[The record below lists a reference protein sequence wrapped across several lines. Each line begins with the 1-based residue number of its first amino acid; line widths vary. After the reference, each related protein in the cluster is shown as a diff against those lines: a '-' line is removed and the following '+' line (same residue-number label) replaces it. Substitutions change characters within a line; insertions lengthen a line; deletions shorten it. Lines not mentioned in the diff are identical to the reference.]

1 MPHRA
6 PASSLSTPDDSGGAA
21 PGRQPER
28 QPVVGAV
35 VAALEALGP
44 PRAFAEGV
52 EVLARRRKELAL
64 LAYLASSR
72 RPVSRERLATLLW
85 GDRVDERARHSL
97 RQALHR
103 IGTALPGA
111 LEVGPDQ
118 VSAAAGGL
126 AYDVRAFEDDV
137 TGRRWEAA
145 AARWRGEL
153 LAGCDDAGG
162 EEFQGWLSSERARLG
177 RLHAAA
183 LQRLAEDARAEGRWG
198 DAARWAARWSEAGPR
213 DGAAAL
219 AWIEA
224 LRLSGRAEEAAARH
238 AEISARW
245 DAGSGA
251 ELPPGW
257 RALGDSLAREGRG
270 PSAPA
275 ADAGSAAL
283 FGPDLVGRSAEFA
296 ALAAAWQRA
305 RGGGSAVVLVEG
317 EPGLGKTRL
326 SGDFAAR
333 VLGEG
338 DAWVGAARASDARD
352 AGAWAVARDALAG
365 LEGAPGIGGA
375 PDWALA
381 EAARL
386 VPALRE
392 RFRTL
397 AAPEGSE
404 ELLHEAVCRVLAD
417 VAAESPILLHVDD
430 AGEADP
436 ASLRLLAALA
446 RRRAPGVMLLLA
458 AFPGALDLAGAE
470 RVVLAPLGMAETET
484 LVAGM
489 LELPPDEWRRLGNWI
504 HREGGGNPFYSVELV
519 RALADEGRLR
529 LAADGGWRLD
539 SLPEGDTPA
548 LPARLRDAISRRL
561 ARLGPDAR
569 RLLLAAAR
577 GRRLLPEDAA
587 AVGLT
592 PEAAAEALDQL
603 RVRRLLRACPTP
615 APGYELTHELLR
627 RCVLDAGGEAEP
639 APPAPAAPADARFVA
654 RERELAQL
662 EAAFARAVAGAGGV
676 SWVAGDAGIGKTSLL
691 REFARRVA
699 AREPRARVAWGECDA
714 LAGEGAAYL
723 PFREIWRALRE
734 AAPGASGSFEA
745 PGSGSVEE
753 WFTAEVRRAAA
764 RAPLVLV
771 IDDLQ
776 WADASSLGL
785 LFHLA
790 RRISDA
796 AVLLVVAYR
805 DADLAARGE
814 DAGPS
819 AASVVSEWQRL
830 FGAGG
835 IGLDV
840 LDGPDALRLAGEV
853 LETEPE
859 ALTTGL
865 RERLLRHTGGHP
877 LFLVEAVHELR
888 ARGGIAPTD
897 AGGWREGEAAAWSAL
912 PARVEGVI
920 AERVRRLAPELR
932 RLLGIASVEGKVF
945 TAEVVAEVAGLDV
958 REVVRRLG
966 AELDRTHR
974 LAAFHAVRQLPGG
987 SESRYRFRHALFQAH
1002 TYGLLDAAELR
1013 YLHGDV
1019 GRAIERLYGDRWA
1032 EAAPR
1037 LARHFTEAGDD
1048 ARAARPLHAAGTRA
1062 ALASAHAEAA
1072 ALFARARDAAER
1084 SGQGELRAAIDEA
1097 AADSL
1102 HLSGAH
1108 AEARAA
1114 YERPLADAS
1123 TAGTRARLLR
1133 KLGDAW
1139 QAERAM
1145 EPALAAYA
1153 RAQDALFETPEW
1165 EGGDFGEW
1173 ARLEVG
1179 WAQALLAAGRLGE
1192 LKALVQGAAQG
1203 VERYGTPGQRTFV
1216 LMALLRE
1223 LSRREHVLALDAL
1236 VSAFRTHAAEALGAG
1251 RLREQAGAEFA
1262 LGFTQLWR
1270 GRLDEAAPRL
1280 EAALALAES
1289 GGERW
1294 RVVVCCTYLALL
1306 HRRHGDEGEVRRWTE
1321 RALAAGEEIPAC
1333 TGMARANEAW
1343 LAWRSG
1349 NAAGARRQ
1357 AEAALRIWA
1366 GISPVYPFQ
1375 WAARWPLLAAA
1386 LAEGAVDQAVEHA
1399 RAMLDPEQQPLPDEV
1414 ARELALAV
1422 DLWES
1427 GDLPRTRSHLQG
1439 ASEAAVPLGFT

>member
-1 MPHRA
+1 M
-6 PASSLSTPDDSGGAA
+6 
-21 PGRQPER
+21 
-28 QPVVGAV
+28 
-35 VAALEALGP
+35 LEALGP
-44 PRAFAEGV
+44 PRVFADGV

-64 LAYLASSR
+64 LAYLASNR
-72 RPVSRERLATLLW
+72 RPVSRERLASLLW

-118 VSAAAGGL
+118 VSAAPEAL
-126 AYDVRAFEDDV
+126 AYDVRAFEADV
-137 TGRRWEAA
+137 TARRWEDA

-162 EEFQGWLSSERARLG
+162 DELEAWLSAERARLG

-183 LQRLAEDARAEGRWG
+183 LQRLAEDARSEGRWG
-198 DAARWAARWSEAGPR
+198 DAARWAARWSEAAPR
-213 DGAAAL
+213 DAQAAL
-219 AWIEA
+219 AWVEA

-245 DAGSGA
+245 DAEAGG
-251 ELPPGW
+251 ELPPAW
-257 RALGDSLAREGRG
+257 HALGDSLARGGRA
-270 PSAPA
+270 PSAAPV

-305 RGGGSAVVLVEG
+305 RGGGAAVVLVEG

-326 SGDFAAR
+326 CGDFLAR
-333 VLGEG
+333 VQGEG
-338 DAWVGAARASDARD
+338 DAWAGVARASDARE
-352 AGAWAVARDALAG
+352 AGAGAVMRDALAG
-365 LEGAPGIGGA
+365 LEGAPGLGGA
-375 PDWALA
+375 PDWALV
-381 EAARL
+381 EVARL

-397 AAPEGSE
+397 AAPGGAE
-404 ELLHEAVCRVLAD
+404 ELLDEAVCRVLAD

-446 RRRAPGVMLLLA
+446 RRRVPGVMLLLA
-458 AFPGALDLAGAE
+458 AWPGALDLPGAE
-470 RVVLAPLGMAETET
+470 RVVLAPLGAGETEA

-489 LELPPDEWRRLGNWI
+489 LELPPDERRRLGDWV

-519 RALADEGRLR
+519 RALADEGRLQ
-529 LAADGGWRLD
+529 LAADGSWRLE
-539 SLPEGDTPA
+539 SLPEGDAPA
-548 LPARLRDAISRRL
+548 LPARLRDVISRRL

-577 GRRLLPEDAA
+577 ARRLLPEDAA
-587 AVGLT
+587 AAGLA
-592 PEAAAEALDQL
+592 PGAAEEALDQL
-603 RVRRLLRACPTP
+603 LVRRLLRERPPP

-627 RCVLDAGGEAEP
+627 RCVLGAEAEARPPHPAP
-639 APPAPAAPADARFVA
+639 APPAADGRFVA
-654 RERELAQL
+654 RERELEQL
-662 EAAFARAVAGAGGV
+662 EAAFARAAAGSGGV
-676 SWVAGDAGIGKTSLL
+676 CWIAGDAGIGKTALL
-691 REFARRVA
+691 RELARRAA
-699 AREPRARVAWGECDA
+699 AREPRALVAWGECDA

-745 PGSGSVEE
+745 PGGASVEE

-771 IDDLQ
+771 VDDLQ

-790 RRISDA
+790 RRISDLP
-796 AVLLVVAYR
+796 VLLAVAYR
-805 DADLAARGE
+805 DADVAARAEG
-814 DAGPS
+814 AGPS
-819 AASVVSEWQRL
+819 AASVVTELQRL

-853 LETEPE
+853 LETDPE
-859 ALTTGL
+859 ALTPGL

-897 AGGWREGEAAAWSAL
+897 EGGWREGEAAAWSAL

-945 TAEVVAEVAGLDV
+945 TAEVVAEVAGVDV

-974 LAAFHAVRQLPGG
+974 LVAFHAVRQLPGG

-1002 TYGLLDAAELR
+1002 TWGLLDAAERR

-1019 GRAIERLYGDRWA
+1019 GRAIERLHGDRWA

-1048 ARAARPLHAAGTRA
+1048 ARAARPLHAAGVRA

-1084 SGQGELRAAIDEA
+1084 SGQAGLRSAIDEA

-1114 YERPLADAS
+1114 YARLLADAS
-1123 TAGTRARLLR
+1123 GAGTRARLLR
-1133 KLGDAW
+1133 KRGDAW

-1145 EPALAAYA
+1145 EPALDAYA
-1153 RAQDALFETPEW
+1153 RAREALFESPEW

-1179 WAQALLAAGRLGE
+1179 WAQALLAAGRFGE
-1192 LKALVQGAAQG
+1192 LKALVRGAAEG

-1216 LMALLRE
+1216 LAALLRE

-1236 VSAFRTHAAEALGAG
+1236 VMAFRTHAAEALGAG

-1280 EAALALAES
+1280 EAALALAER

-1306 HRRHGDEGEVRRWTE
+1306 HRLRGDEGEVRRWTG

-1349 NAAGARRQ
+1349 DAPGARRQ
-1357 AEAALRIWA
+1357 AEAALRVWA

-1399 RAMLDPEQQPLPDEV
+1399 RAMLGPEQQPLPDEV

-1427 GDLPRTRSHLQG
+1427 GDLPRTRSHLQS
-1439 ASEAAVPLGFT
+1439 ASEAAAPLGFL

>member
-1 MPHRA
+1 
-6 PASSLSTPDDSGGAA
+6 
-21 PGRQPER
+21 
-28 QPVVGAV
+28 
-35 VAALEALGP
+35 
-44 PRAFAEGV
+44 V

-64 LAYLASSR
+64 LAYLAASR

-85 GDRVDERARHSL
+85 GDRRDERARHSL
-97 RQALHR
+97 RQTLHR
-103 IGTALPGA
+103 LTTALPGA
-111 LEVGPDQ
+111 LETGPDQ
-118 VSAAAGGL
+118 VAVAAGVL
-126 AYDVRAFEDDV
+126 AYDAAAFEADV
-137 TGRRWEAA
+137 SERRWEDAV
-145 AARWRGEL
+145 ARWRGEL

-162 EEFQGWLSSERARLG
+162 EEFQGWLAAERARLG
-177 RLHAAA
+177 RLYAAA
-183 LQRLAEDARAEGRWG
+183 LQRLAESTLAEGRWR
-198 DAARWAARWSEAGPR
+198 DASAWAARWTDAAPR
-213 DGAAAL
+213 DAAAAH

-224 LRLSGRAEEAAARH
+224 LRLSGRADEAAARH
-238 AEISARW
+238 AELSARW
-245 DAGSGA
+245 ADDSV
-251 ELPPGW
+251 EPPPAW
-257 RALGDSLAREGRG
+257 RALGETLGRDRRT
-270 PSAPA
+270 PSAAPTA
-275 ADAGSAAL
+275 EAGSAAL
-283 FGPDLVGRSAEFA
+283 FGPDLVGRAAHFA
-296 ALAAAWQRA
+296 ALASAWERVRA
-305 RGGGSAVVLVEG
+305 GESAVVLVEG

-326 SGDFAAR
+326 CADFAAR
-333 VLGEG
+333 VQGEG
-338 DAWVGAARASDARD
+338 DAWIGAARASDARD
-352 AGAWAVARDALAG
+352 AGAWAVLRDALAG
-365 LEGAPGIGGA
+365 LERAPGIGGA

-397 AAPEGSE
+397 AAPDGAE
-404 ELLHEAVCRVLAD
+404 ELLHEAVCRILAD
-417 VAAESPILLHVDD
+417 VGAESPILLQVDD

-436 ASLRLLAALA
+436 ASTRLLAAIA
-446 RRRAPGVMLLLA
+446 RRRIPGVMLLLA
-458 AFPGALDLAGAE
+458 AYPGAVDLPGAD
-470 RVVLAPLGMAETET
+470 RIALSLLSAAETEA

-489 LELPPDEWRRLGNWI
+489 LELPADERQRLGGWI

-529 LAADGGWRLD
+529 LAADGSWRLE
-539 SLPEGDTPA
+539 SLPEGDAPP
-548 LPARLRDAISRRL
+548 LPARLREAISRRL

-569 RLLLAAAR
+569 RLLLIAAR
-577 GRRLLPEDAA
+577 GRRLLPAEAA
-587 AVGLT
+587 A
-592 PEAAAEALDQL
+592 AARMEPDAVAEALDQL
-603 RVRRLLRACPTP
+603 LVRRLLRECPPPT
-615 APGYELTHELLR
+615 PGYELTHELLR
-627 RCVLDAGGEAEP
+627 RCVLDGLAEAEGG
-639 APPAPAAPADARFVA
+639 APEPVRAGPADARFVA
-654 RERELAQL
+654 RERELEQL
-662 EAAFARAVAGAGGV
+662 EAALSRAVAGAGGV
-676 SWVAGDAGIGKTSLL
+676 GWIAGEAGIGKTSLL
-691 REFARRVA
+691 REFTRRTAV
-699 AREPRARVAWGECDA
+699 REPRARVAWGECDA

-723 PFREIWRALRE
+723 PFREIWRTLRE
-734 AAPGASGSFEA
+734 AIPGASGSFEA
-745 PGSGSVEE
+745 PGAGSVEE
-753 WFTAEVRRAAA
+753 WFTAEVRRAAVHT
-764 RAPLVLV
+764 PLVLI

-796 AVLLVVAYR
+796 AVLLVAAYR
-805 DADLAARGE
+805 DADVAARAPG
-814 DAGPS
+814 AGPS
-819 AASVVSEWQRL
+819 PASVVGEWQRL

-853 LETEPE
+853 LETDPA
-859 ALTTGL
+859 ALSLGL

-888 ARGGIAPTD
+888 ARGGIAP
-897 AGGWREGEAAAWSAL
+897 AEEGGWREGAAAAWTAL

-920 AERVRRLAPELR
+920 AERVRRLSPELR
-932 RLLGIASVEGKVF
+932 RLLGIAAVEGQVF
-945 TAEVVAEVAGLDV
+945 TAEVVAEVAGIDV
-958 REVVRRLG
+958 REVVRQLG

-974 LAAFHAVRQLPGG
+974 LVAHHAVRQLPGG

-1002 TYGLLDAAELR
+1002 TYGLLDAAERR

-1019 GRAIERLYGDRWA
+1019 GRALERLYGERWA

-1048 ARAARPLHAAGTRA
+1048 ARAARHLHAAGTRA

-1084 SGQGELRAAIDEA
+1084 SGQAELRAAIDEA
-1097 AADSL
+1097 TADSL
-1102 HLSGAH
+1102 HLAGSH
-1108 AEARAA
+1108 ADARAA
-1114 YERPLADAS
+1114 YEALLASAQS
-1123 TAGTRARLLR
+1123 AGTRARLLR

-1145 EPALAAYA
+1145 EPALAAYGRA
-1153 RAQDALFETPEW
+1153 RDALFEAPEW

-1179 WAQALLAAGRLGE
+1179 WAQALLGSGRLGE
-1192 LKALVQGAAQG
+1192 LKAFVRGAAEG

-1216 LMALLRE
+1216 LAALLRE

-1236 VSAFRTHAAEALGAG
+1236 VGAFRTAAAEALGSG

-1270 GRLDEAAPRL
+1270 GRLDEAEPRL

-1306 HRRHGDEGEVRRWTE
+1306 HRRRGAEDEVRRWTG
-1321 RALAAGEEIPAC
+1321 RALAAGEELPAC

-1343 LAWRSG
+1343 LAWRAG
-1349 NAAGARRQ
+1349 DPAGARTL
-1357 AEAALRIWA
+1357 AAAAMRVWA
-1366 GISPVYPFQ
+1366 GVSPVYPFE

-1386 LAEGAVDQAVEHA
+1386 LAEDAVGEAVEHA
-1399 RAMLDPEQQPLPDEV
+1399 RAQLDPEQQPLPPEV

-1427 GDLPRTRSHLQG
+1427 GDQPRTRVHLQR
-1439 ASEAAVPLGFT
+1439 AAEAAVPLGFL